1 MRGFMN
7 GIAGLPGAVTPGG
20 VALMSMSPTQAM
32 GEAGNLVREL
42 METER
47 KYVAELEVLQVRRQP
62 SSFVTT
68 RVMSHR
74 SSRLFFF
81 RRASF
86 QSSVVRQLGRP
97 ASTYIKR
104 HRPSHLLKHQ
114 QASRL
119 PAKVPDHS

>member
-20 VALMSMSPTQAM
+20 AALMSMSPTQAM

-62 SSFVTT
+62 SLFVTT
-68 RVMSHR
+68 RVMSRR
-74 SSRLFFF
+74 SSHLFF

-97 ASTYIKR
+97 ASTHLKR

-119 PAKVPDHS
+119 PAKVPNYS